1 MAQSL
6 KLQPL
11 TSLGT
16 PNNVLADDY
25 VHSTFETYKFK
36 ANTTNGGKV
45 DYKAKVSTAQ
55 KDGKLAVKVNDEAKF
70 QFPFLEKYTFQ
81 FCQRRSGDIKLHF
94 DLGNF
99 TIYNKSWNF
108 FSNVKTDTTLS
119 KFNFRLGTNYFGS
132 SCESNTRLELVPGD
146 APVLTHR
153 NYIKKGS
160 IYYGGVF
167 SLNLQTLALKRYDA
181 LFGYASGKY
190 EANLKHESDTKDV
203 KELQVGT
210 LTATATYFHDDNTKL
225 ALEIQNKGHKL
236 QPGFTV
242 GAQRK
247 VNSSL
252 TVKGKVNNKLELS
265 LASKYALNRQ
275 FTLTAG
281 LQLALKDKNP
291 VDFTKFP
298 PLPIGLQLETNF

>member
-16 PNNVLADDY
+16 PNNVLSDDY
-25 VHSTFETYKFK
+25 VHGTFETYKFK
-36 ANTTNGGKV
+36 ASTTNGGKV
-45 DYKAKVSTAQ
+45 DYKAKVATAQ
-55 KDGKLAVKVNDEAKF
+55 KDGKLAVKVSDEGKI
-70 QFPFLEKYTFQ
+70 QFPFLDKYTFQ
-81 FCQRRSGDIKLHF
+81 FCQRRSGDVKLHF
-94 DLGNF
+94 DLGNY
-99 TIYNKSWNF
+99 TISGKSWNF
-108 FSNVKTDTTLS
+108 FTNVKTDTTLS

-132 SCESNTRLELVPGD
+132 TCESNTRLELVPGD

-167 SLNLQTLALKRYDA
+167 SLNLQALALKRYDA
-181 LFGYASGKY
+181 LFGYVNDKY
-190 EANLKHESDTKDV
+190 EANLKHESDNKDTKD
-203 KELQVGT
+203 LQVGT
-210 LTATATYFHDDNTKL
+210 LTATVSYFHDANTKL
-225 ALEIQNKGHKL
+225 ALEVQNKGHKL
-236 QPGFTV
+236 QPTFTV

-247 VNSSL
+247 VNSDL
-252 TVKGKVNNKLELS
+252 TVKGKVNNKLDLS

-281 LQLALKDKNP
+281 LQLALNEKNI
-291 VDFTKFP
+291 VDFSKFP
-298 PLPIGLQLETNF
+298 PVPFGLQLETNF